1 MGCLSSKT
9 VQHVVIV
16 ENMEPSSPIEGFGKA
31 GGTETPT
38 YKFEVEKKTREIK
51 MIGTKNNKILS
62 QDNTANF
69 PERVTPKEEE
79 DFRTVKVQI
88 MEGSTPTKDNA
99 SMHGTFAEGKTLS
112 VLEETDENMMDC
124 I

>member
-9 VQHVVIV
+9 VQHVVVV
-16 ENMEPSSPIEGFGKA
+16 ENMEPSSPIAGFGKA

-51 MIGTKNNKILS
+51 MIGTKNNKNLS

-79 DFRTVKVQI
+79 DFRTVKV
-88 MEGSTPTKDNA
+88 
-99 SMHGTFAEGKTLS
+99 
-112 VLEETDENMMDC
+112 
-124 I
+124 